1 MTGRGATP
9 TTKPQAAGA
18 SPADAPTQSRGR
30 PSKNRGVIEYRRLT
44 AEDCEPVAAFAI
56 EGMPSHE
63 GLLLSPQ
70 KVRAVVW
77 HFWKSATDFHL
88 VAWEG
93 RKVVGLIAAAV
104 GELVFFE
111 RAEAVVVACQA
122 RGVPGVG
129 RELIRRLMEWAKG
142 AMLIRRVQFPTD
154 LDARPGFQRLL
165 RRAGFNQT
173 QTVCVMTKG

>member
-1 MTGRGATP
+1 MTGRRATP

-18 SPADAPTQSRGR
+18 SRADAPTQSGVR

-56 EGMPSHE
+56 EGMPSHD

-93 RKVVGLIAAAV
+93 RKVVGVLAAV
-104 GELVFFE
+104 VMGP
-111 RAEAVVVACQA
+111 ANTSN
-122 RGVPGVG
+122 
-129 RELIRRLMEWAKG
+129 G
-142 AMLIRRVQFPTD
+142 ATNAD
-154 LDARPGFQRLL
+154 LLSQSDSRSSCP
-165 RRAGFNQT
+165 
-173 QTVCVMTKG
+173 